1 MKGYFFYIILLST
14 LLIGCQMEEKET
26 GLLMTVEPETAWFV
40 HSESQRPY
48 ECMQVKEMAS
58 GEVFY
63 MGFYD
68 IVGFRY
74 EKGFKYLIMVKENE
88 IDFLLSSAS
97 FVPYSII
104 NIIEKTEIEDE
115 GSIVLLNAKIGWINS
130 DTPSRVYSCLLVKE
144 ENDNEWQRYPHI
156 FGLNYEEG
164 FEYLLKVKKN
174 RIEPPLQTGEFYLNH
189 AYWLIDIVSKLKTGN
204 N

>member
-1 MKGYFFYIILLST
+1 MKRYFFYIILLAT

-74 EKGFKYLIMVKENE
+74 EKGFKYLIEVKKNE
-88 IDFLLSSAS
+88 IEFLLSSAY
-97 FVPYSII
+97 FAPYSII
-104 NIIEKTEIEDE
+104 KTIKKKEIND
-115 GSIVLLNAKIGWINS
+115 GGAIVLLTAKMGWINS
-130 DTPSRVYSCLLVKE
+130 DTPWRASSCLLVKE
-144 ENDNEWQRYPHI
+144 VNANEWQRYPHI
-156 FGLNYEEG
+156 FGLDYEEG

-174 RIEPPLQTGEFYLNH
+174 SIKPPIQTGEFYFSH
-189 AYWLIDIVSKLKTGN
+189 SYWLIEIVSKTEN
-204 N
+204 RE